1 MEIEKYKNIVT
12 MKTYRL
18 FECDLEGLF
27 IISIDILNG
36 TEIAW
41 PVHEWYHF
49 LCTHK
54 GFLE

>member
-18 FECDLEGLF
+18 FECDLEGFF

-41 PVHEWYHF
+41 AVHEWYHF